1 MQLPPRREHLV
12 MPAGGKEKEK
22 MRRRG
27 RRPPRRLLFVRLGQ
41 QGAGRPGSH
50 GPTRA
55 SHYGQVRKP
64 SLRPLQGRDR
74 DRHRPTPSI
83 SRSLRGAPHFAS
95 NCSSRCVR
103 GTERFRVRPRPRHVS
118 GAASNGDDNLSQIEH
133 GSRFDDISGRSSRA
147 CRLEALISPLNED
160 RAADKDDPTLWLI
173 LPDQPRRLKTI
184 ETRHHDIHRHHLG
197 PQRRGLFHRLLAAG
211 GTAHNLNAPVDGERH
226 LRRLDEIRVVINN
239 ENADLLLLWSYHR
252 LIPRT

>member
-1 MQLPPRREHLV
+1 
-12 MPAGGKEKEK
+12 

-27 RRPPRRLLFVRLGQ
+27 RRPPPAVVVRQ
-41 QGAGRPGSH
+41 TRSAGAG
-50 GPTRA
+50 
-55 SHYGQVRKP
+55 
-64 SLRPLQGRDR
+64 
-74 DRHRPTPSI
+74 
-83 SRSLRGAPHFAS
+83 
-95 NCSSRCVR
+95 
-103 GTERFRVRPRPRHVS
+103 PRPRHVS

-160 RAADKDDPTLWLI
+160 RAADKDHPTLWLI

-184 ETRHHDIHRHHLG
+184 ETRHHDVHRHHLG
-197 PQRRGLFHRLLAAG
+197 AQRRGLFHRLLAAG

-252 LIPRT
+252 LIPLTEKSIHEPAPLTRTYSRSPSLMRSTRPAASAASSEWSRRGRSGSSR